1 MPRDAKEPTLA
12 TRPVDLSGTR
22 AYPRTPIY
30 ERAYIYEGER
40 LGHGGYVRCLNKPNL
55 EVEIDE
61 NLVTYSEEKTKLMTS
76 R

>member
-22 AYPRTPIY
+22 AYPRTPVY

-40 LGHGGYVRCLNKPNL
+40 LGHGV
-55 EVEIDE
+55 
-61 NLVTYSEEKTKLMTS
+61 
-76 R
+76 